1 MTFQRH
7 FELVKHI
14 QISGVPGRHEPDD
27 NEINYEYLFGLIDD
41 LGYEGY
47 VGCEYNPRRST
58 SEGLIWMEK
67 YLTR

>member
-1 MTFQRH
+1 M
-7 FELVKHI
+7 
-14 QISGVPGRHEPDD
+14 PGRNEPDD

-58 SEGLIWMEK
+58 SEGLIWMKK
-67 YLTR
+67 YLSR